1 MKKCFIVL
9 ALFMLIGVGLKAQ
22 TPLTTAVNF
31 TATDVNGTSHTLFNY
46 LDANKVVAIFFTS
59 AT

>member
-31 TATDVNGTSHTLFNY
+31 TATDANGVSHTLFNY
-46 LDANKVVAIFFTS
+46 LDDNKYVVIMFTMPN
-59 AT
+59 

>member
-31 TATDVNGTSHTLFNY
+31 TATDASGVSHTLFNH
-46 LDANKVVAIFFTS
+46 LDNNKYVVIMFTS
-59 AT
+59 I